1 MLNKPVSEIVDVTYA
16 VCGCYSRSVV
26 NNIVLH
32 FYFIFFDIWSL
43 YRFKIICWEKKERQ
57 ISKT

>member
-16 VCGCYSRSVV
+16 VCGSYSRSVV

-32 FYFIFFDIWSL
+32 FYFIFFDIWV
-43 YRFKIICWEKKERQ
+43 FV
-57 ISKT
+57 